1 MNGKKILVVVF
12 IILIIGNFILII
24 NYLKPN
30 FIGEVI
36 SEDNG
41 DFEGIQFVS
50 RVIDGDTVVVNGE
63 SVRLLGID
71 ADERGYD
78 CYKGAKKRLEEL
90 ILNKEVRLEKDKR
103 DKDRYD
109 RYLRYIFIEEEN
121 INLKLVEEGLAI
133 ARFYEDKKYK
143 NEILAAEK
151 KARVNNMGCKWV
163 SI

>member
-1 MNGKKILVVVF
+1 MNKKILLFVL
-12 IILIIGNFILII
+12 IILVFGNLFFVI

-36 SEDNG
+36 LENSG

-50 RVIDGDTVVVNGE
+50 RVIDGDTVVINGE

-71 ADERGYD
+71 TDERGGD
-78 CYKGAKKRLEEL
+78 CYQEAKKRLEEL
-90 ILNKEVRLEKDKR
+90 ILNKEVRLESDER
-103 DKDRYD
+103 DKDRYS
-109 RYLRYIFIEEEN
+109 RYLRHLFIGEEN

-133 ARFYEDKKYK
+133 ARFYEDKKYRG
-143 NEILAAEK
+143 EILDAEK
-151 KARVNNMGCKWV
+151 KARANKKGCKWV